1 MGTAKTSLG
10 EPTLATVGTAPET
23 PMVEEKPKMY
33 STHFGRKT
41 LEEIKHGIADGVLK
55 MGHYG
60 DDVIEALKDE
70 KPTVPPPPLPQ
81 PDEQTPA
88 QTPAS
93 GKAVPWGSNAK

>member
-33 STHFGRKT
+33 ITHLGRKT

-60 DDVIEALKDE
+60 DDVIKALKDE
-70 KPTVPPPPLPQ
+70 KL
-81 PDEQTPA
+81 DEQAPA
-88 QTPAS
+88 QPAQSPAS
-93 GKAVPWGSNAK
+93 GKAVPWGSSAK